1 MITVHVTAKMIAA
14 GTRSLYG
21 HAKADPERAVVAV
34 FVAMMQ
40 ARAETPQIEVQV
52 QAEENQPRH

>member
-1 MITVHVTAKMIAA
+1 MITLHVTDEMIAA

-40 ARAETPQIEVQV
+40 ARHEMPEIEVRMKADEPQR
-52 QAEENQPRH
+52 RH